1 MCVHEKFTYTIRLC
15 HKSQVPKF
23 LIRPQGTIQLYEN
36 TFFFLSSV
44 NTTQSRMTFILE
56 FVEQLPYTQ
65 NCTHHTS
72 NVHARLQWQQQQLAP
87 NCTQNQNLK
96 IFRPNVFVTQHSKR
110 SAYVQHQ
117 LLRFIVSLLCL
128 QRTVQHH
135 HTQAIYV
142 ICASVRCERLL

>member
-96 IFRPNVFVTQHSKR
+96 ILRPNVFVSTAQQTKCICPT
-110 SAYVQHQ
+110 SAAAVYC
-117 LLRFIVSLLCL
+117 FTFVSVANCSAPSYPSNICDLCL
-128 QRTVQHH
+128 
-135 HTQAIYV
+135 
-142 ICASVRCERLL
+142 SSL